1 MRRAAAVATLATL
14 AVPASAAAQTPP
26 ATPTPVPPAA
36 TPAPTPPAAPAP
48 AAVVL
53 STSST
58 DLPTAGAALTG
69 RSFTVRV
76 VMKPYVAD
84 EKVTVRVYRGSKKIA
99 VHALTPKAV
108 NANAAGVVTFKVKTA
123 KPGALK
129 VTASHKASA
138 VAGTAVAKAMRV
150 QAFRPQASLGAKGP
164 LVRLLQGKLAA
175 LHYAVPRSGV
185 FDGGTA
191 DAVMAYRKYRGMT
204 RTTIA
209 SSDVFS
215 GLLAGKGAWKVRHPK
230 DGHHVEAL
238 LGKQVLALIDG
249 KNVEAIYQTSSGKP
263 STPTVQGRF
272 AVYMKTPGTNAK
284 GMVDSNYFIRGYAI
298 HGYAEVPNYNASHGC
313 LRVPIRDAAT
323 IYNWLRIGDVV
334 WVEE

>member
-1 MRRAAAVATLATL
+1 VAAFATL
-14 AVPASAAAQTPP
+14 AVPATAAAQTPP
-26 ATPTPVPPAA
+26 ATPTP
-36 TPAPTPPAAPAP
+36 TPPAAPTPTPAPP
-48 AAVVL
+48 AAATL

-58 DLPTAGAALTG
+58 DLPAAATALTG

-76 VMKPYVAD
+76 VMKPYVANA
-84 EKVTVRVYRGSKKIA
+84 KVTVRVYRGSKKIA
-99 VHALTPKAV
+99 VHALTPRAV
-108 NANAAGVVTFKVKTA
+108 NANAAGVVSFKVKTA
-123 KPGALK
+123 KPGKLRI
-129 VTASHKASA
+129 TASHRADA
-138 VAGTAVAKAMRV
+138 AAGTSVAKALRV

-164 LVRLLQGKLAA
+164 LVRLLQAKLAA
-175 LHYAVPRSGV
+175 LHYAVPRTGV

-191 DAVMAYRKYRGMT
+191 DAVLAYRKYT
-204 RTTIA
+204 NKARTMVA

-215 GLLAGKGAWKVRHPK
+215 GLLAGKGAWKVRHPG

-249 KNVEAIYQTSSGKP
+249 RNVQAIYHISSGKP
-263 STPTVQGRF
+263 STPTVRGRF
-272 AVYMKTPGTNAK
+272 SVYMKTPGTNAK

-298 HGYAEVPNYNASHGC
+298 HGYASVPNYNASHGC